1 MSNVLKNMKIK
12 LIIIAAVTVF
22 LFSGI
27 AIAAGKFVSGDVIVV
42 DVKANT
48 FTIKTSGGDIICEVS
63 PNAEIKSGKE
73 SKTLAD
79 VKIGDRVIG
88 RYEVEDGKRI
98 CFGLYIIKTAEK

>member
-1 MSNVLKNMKIK
+1 MKIK
-12 LIIIAAVTVF
+12 LIIIATVTVF

-27 AIAAGKFVSGDVIVV
+27 AIAAVKFVSGDVIVV

-63 PNAEIKSGKE
+63 PKAEIKSGKE
-73 SKTLAD
+73 SKTLSD
-79 VKIGDRVIG
+79 VKVGDRVIG
-88 RYEVEDGKRI
+88 RYEVEEGKRI

>member
-1 MSNVLKNMKIK
+1 MKIK

-27 AIAAGKFVSGDVIVV
+27 AIAAVKFVSGDVTIV

-63 PNAEIKSGKE
+63 PKAEIKSGKE
-73 SKTLAD
+73 SKILSD
-79 VKIGDRVIG
+79 VKVGDRVTC
-88 RYEVEDGKRI
+88 RYEVEEGKRI
-98 CFGLYIIKTAEK
+98 CFNLYIIKTAEKQIFL